1 MTPLERYLKSLSK
14 LLPADQREDILR
26 ELSEDIQSEMDDKQ
40 SELGRPLT
48 EAEQLQLLKRRGN
61 PLQVAA
67 GYTSNKGTLAFGPQL
82 IGPVLFPFYIRVLT
96 FNLGLTFVIIGAIFA
111 ALSLS
116 GQPIHVAALF
126 SNVLFQLFVQLAAVT
141 VIFVLVEK
149 HLSRQ
154 PHEWDAKEFEQTL
167 KASIRDRIDKKI
179 QLQMREVS
187 RFDSISVLIASG
199 VALLWIQSLWAKP
212 FLIFGPAAS
221 LITFAPVLHRIY
233 LPTVFIMLAA
243 IVRACINLARPDW
256 VRFRD
261 VAAVI
266 LDAAALAVVYILM
279 FGRIWVVPIDTS
291 LTEVNS
297 GTQHIATV
305 VNQWAAVGLWAA
317 AVIALFQ
324 AIKSIIRLYKN
335 WSWSSPSAR

>member
-1 MTPLERYLKSLSK
+1 MTPLERYLSFLSK
-14 LLPADQREDILR
+14 LLPAGQREDILR
-26 ELSEDIQSEMDDKQ
+26 ELSEDIQSEMDDKE

-48 EAEQLQLLKRRGN
+48 EPEQLQILKRRGN

-67 GYTSNKGTLAFGPQL
+67 GYTNNKGTLSFGPQL
-82 IGPVLFPFYIRVLT
+82 IGPVLFPFYARVLA
-96 FNLGLTFVIIGAIFA
+96 FNLGLTFVIIGTVFA

-116 GQPIHVAALF
+116 GQPIHVGSLF
-126 SNVLFQLFVQLAAVT
+126 SNVLLQLFVQLVAVT
-141 VIFVLVEK
+141 IIFVLVEK

-154 PHEWDAKEFEQTL
+154 PQEWDAKEFEKTL
-167 KASIRDRIDKKI
+167 ETSIRDRIDKKI

-199 VALLWIQSLWAKP
+199 IALLWIQSLWAKP

-221 LITFAPVLHRIY
+221 LITFAPVWHRIY

-243 IVRACINLARPDW
+243 IVRACINLAQPNW

-261 VAAVI
+261 VAAVV
-266 LDAAALAVVYILM
+266 LDATALALIYVLM
-279 FGRIWVVPIDTS
+279 FAHTWVVPLDATS
-291 LTEVNS
+291 
-297 GTQHIATV
+297 GAQHIASA
-305 VNQWAAVGLWAA
+305 VNQWIAIGIWPA

-324 AIKSIIRLYKN
+324 AIKSFVRLYKN
-335 WSWSSPSAR
+335 WRWSGTANG

>member
-1 MTPLERYLKSLSK
+1 MTPLERYLSFLSK
-14 LLPADQREDILR
+14 LLPAGQREDILR
-26 ELSEDIQSEMDDKQ
+26 ELSEDIQSEMDDKE

-48 EAEQLQLLKRRGN
+48 EPEQLQILKRRGN

-67 GYTSNKGTLAFGPQL
+67 GYTNNKGTLSFGPQL
-82 IGPVLFPFYIRVLT
+82 IGPVLFPFYARVLA
-96 FNLGLTFVIIGAIFA
+96 FNLGLTFVIIGTVFA

-116 GQPIHVAALF
+116 GQPIHVGSLF
-126 SNVLFQLFVQLAAVT
+126 SNVLLQLFVQLVAVT
-141 VIFVLVEK
+141 IIFVLVEK

-154 PHEWDAKEFEQTL
+154 PQEWDAKEFEKTL
-167 KASIRDRIDKKI
+167 ETSIRDRIDKKI

-221 LITFAPVLHRIY
+221 LITLAPVWHRIY

-243 IVRACINLARPDW
+243 IVRACINLARPNW

-261 VAAVI
+261 VAAAV
-266 LDAAALAVVYILM
+266 LDAAALAIIYILM
-279 FGRIWVVPIDTS
+279 SAYTWVVPLDATS
-291 LTEVNS
+291 
-297 GTQHIATV
+297 GAQHIATV
-305 VNQWAAVGLWAA
+305 VNQWTNIGLWAS

-324 AIKSIIRLYKN
+324 AIKSIIRLCKN
-335 WSWSSPSAR
+335 WRWSSSTTAAK